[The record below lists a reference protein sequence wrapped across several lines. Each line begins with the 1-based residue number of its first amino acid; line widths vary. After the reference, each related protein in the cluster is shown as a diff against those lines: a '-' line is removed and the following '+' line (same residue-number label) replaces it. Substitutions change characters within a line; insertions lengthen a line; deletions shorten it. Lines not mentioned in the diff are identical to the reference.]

1 MGVEILQTVAILSV
15 NILCKTDTKH
25 QKALRFRAVF
35 VFQIQKSKLF
45 LIFVYIKLLSYME
58 ACKWNQLSLCYV

>member
-1 MGVEILQTVAILSV
+1 MLYGCG
-15 NILCKTDTKH
+15 NIAECGDFECKTDTKR

-35 VFQIQKSKLF
+35 VFQIQKSRLF

-58 ACKWNQLSLCYV
+58 ACKWNQLNLCYV